1 LTSRARRRDWEI
13 LGLEPGSD
21 LGKVKRAHHYR
32 RSLYDPG
39 SLATYTLLDEDERTK
54 MLSRIDEAYWR
65 IVGIEPSPSRI
76 DMSDRAQLADETE
89 IPSGPAPDA
98 ATEPGAHLRHH
109 RLSLGLSLQQVAA
122 ETKVGARILES
133 VENEDFAALPAAV
146 FVRGYILQLARV
158 VKAPAVDELATLYL
172 AKMRAEKDDA

>member
-1 LTSRARRRDWEI
+1 MTSRARRRDWEI
-13 LGLEPGSD
+13 LGLEPGAD

-39 SLATYTLLDEDERTK
+39 SLATYTLLDDSERK
-54 MLSRIDEAYWR
+54 QMLSRIDEAYWR

-76 DMSDRAQLADETE
+76 DVSNRSLRTDQTE

-109 RLSLGLSLQQVAA
+109 KTRISWPFRPRYLCADIFFSSLASSGHPPSMSWQCTISPKCA
-122 ETKVGARILES
+122 
-133 VENEDFAALPAAV
+133 P
-146 FVRGYILQLARV
+146 RGTRTNPHFSPGVYYGR
-158 VKAPAVDELATLYL
+158 
-172 AKMRAEKDDA
+172 

>member
-1 LTSRARRRDWEI
+1 MTSRARRRDWEI
-13 LGLEPGSD
+13 LGLEPGAD

-39 SLATYTLLDEDERTK
+39 SLATYTLLDDSERK
-54 MLSRIDEAYWR
+54 QMLSRIDEAYWR

-76 DMSDRAQLADETE
+76 DVSNRSLRTDQTE

-109 RLSLGLSLQQVAA
+109 RLSLGLSLQQIAA
-122 ETKVGARILES
+122 ETKVGASILES
-133 VENEDFAALPAAV
+133 VENEDFVALPAAV

-158 VKAPAVDELATLYL
+158 VRAPAVDELAMHYL
-172 AKMRAEKDDA
+172 AKMRAERDED